1 MILGKKV
8 VVVMPA
14 YNAAET
20 LERTYHE
27 IDRDLVDE
35 IILTDDCSSD
45 NTLQVARD
53 LDLIVI
59 AHRRNRGYGANQK
72 TCYKKAL
79 EIGADIVIMVHPDYQ
94 YTPRII
100 PSIAYLLC
108 TGFYD
113 YVQGSRMLGRGAIKN
128 GMPIYKYI
136 ANRVLSTFQNLVL
149 AQGLSEYHTGY
160 RGFTREVLEILPI
173 LENSDDYLF
182 DNQIL
187 CQIIYFGFRIGEV
200 SCPAHYSSE
209 ASSISF
215 FRSCQYAFGVIETTF
230 QLMGQNLGVYKTPIF
245 NANGKRLIDLSDK
258 ETV

>member
-1 MILGKKV
+1 MILGKKI

-14 YNAAET
+14 YNAAVT
-20 LERTYHE
+20 LEKTYKE
-27 IDRDLVDE
+27 IDRNLVDD

-45 NTLQVARD
+45 NTFQIARD
-53 LDLIVI
+53 LDLIVLT
-59 AHRRNRGYGANQK
+59 HTSNMGYGANQK

-79 EIGADIVIMVHPDYQ
+79 AIGADIVIMVHPDYQ
-94 YTPRII
+94 YTPKII

-128 GMPIYKYI
+128 GMPVYKYF
-136 ANRVLSTFQNLVL
+136 ANRLLSTFQNLVL

-160 RGFTREVLEILPI
+160 RGFTKEVLMTLPL

-187 CQIIYFGFRIGEV
+187 CQIIYFGFQIGEV
-200 SCPAHYSSE
+200 SCPTNYFPE
-209 ASSISF
+209 ASSINF
-215 FRSCQYAFGVIETTF
+215 FRSCKYALGVIKTTF
-230 QLMGQNLGVYKTPIF
+230 QLIGQKLGIYQTPIF
-245 NANGKRLIDLSDK
+245 SPHGKKLI
-258 ETV
+258 

>member
-1 MILGKKV
+1 MILGKKI

-14 YNAAET
+14 YNAAIT
-20 LERTYHE
+20 LEKTYKE
-27 IDRDLVDE
+27 IDRNLVDD

-45 NTLQVARD
+45 NTFQIARD
-53 LDLIVI
+53 LDLIVLTH
-59 AHRRNRGYGANQK
+59 ASNMGYGANQK

-94 YTPRII
+94 YTPKII

-128 GMPIYKYI
+128 GMPVYKYF
-136 ANRVLSTFQNLVL
+136 ANRLLSTFQNLVL

-160 RGFTREVLEILPI
+160 RGFTKEVLMTLPL

-187 CQIIYFGFRIGEV
+187 CQIIYFGFQIGEV
-200 SCPAHYSSE
+200 SCPTNYFPE
-209 ASSISF
+209 ASSINF
-215 FRSCQYAFGVIETTF
+215 FRSCKYALGVIKTTF
-230 QLMGQNLGVYKTPIF
+230 QLIGQKLGIFQTPIF
-245 NANGKRLIDLSDK
+245 SPHGKKLI
-258 ETV
+258 